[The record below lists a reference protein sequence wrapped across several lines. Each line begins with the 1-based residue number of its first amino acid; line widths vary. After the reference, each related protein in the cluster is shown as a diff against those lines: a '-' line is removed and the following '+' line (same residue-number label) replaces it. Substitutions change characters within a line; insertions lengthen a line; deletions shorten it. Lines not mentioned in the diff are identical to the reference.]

1 MNCKRKSRRR
11 FLLLMRWRTPPIS
24 SEFPGGGWTPQTT
37 LLGTQLKITV
47 VHPVLG
53 CVFSYSPR
61 NTDGSSSAI
70 DYLASNPA
78 FTISWCLPVTHTP
91 SDYRILSHGLCRKIP
106 IFGMATGKLWLLMLF
121 IQWIKDD
128 RNALF
133 AFVSIVGGL
142 ISYYCWCQTAVYSH
156 NTQLLLQP

>member
-1 MNCKRKSRRR
+1 MEDSTDI
-11 FLLLMRWRTPPIS
+11 FGIS
-24 SEFPGGGWTPQTT
+24 GGGLNPPNHP
-37 LLGTQLKITV
+37 LGTPLKVTV

-70 DYLASNPA
+70 VYLASNPA

-133 AFVSIVGGL
+133 AFVSIVTGL
-142 ISYYCWCQTAVYSH
+142 ISNYCWCQTAVYSH
-156 NTQLLLQP
+156 NTAVYSHNTQLLCTAITHSCCVQP